1 MRHRRFAIALLLS
14 ALLLSPTSFAQE
26 SAGDDEAIE
35 EIIVTAL
42 KRGTGTTLL
51 NTPLAVSAI
60 GGNELE
66 ERGISSAFEAF
77 ALAPGVSV
85 AEVGG
90 QGGGL
95 SIRGVAGAL
104 GDTPIGYYLDDLP
117 FTRIGQ
123 NVAPDLNPY
132 DLDRIEVLR
141 GPQGTLFGLG
151 SAGGTVRIITRR
163 PDPTGFEAKA
173 TAAWSATGGGGDN
186 YRLQGAVNVPILED
200 RIALRV
206 VGSSVE
212 QGGFIDRPLEDN
224 DDFNE
229 DDDASWRAK
238 LLIEPVENF
247 SAVASYWH
255 SENTTHNR
263 FANED
268 LERRAALFLTNPL
281 TFGAD
286 FTQPTVSRGG
296 EWAVSNNEF
305 DLFGLVLE
313 YEADSYRIT
322 SSTSYL
328 EYESLQLYDD
338 FVVGIFSLLFDVET
352 FAQEINVASV
362 QEGAFDW
369 VLGGIYL
376 ENDMYSD
383 SRFGLLFPGA
393 QDPFFVPVGGTES
406 SVEQWAVF
414 GEVSYNFSESWALTL
429 GGRYASDE
437 RGSVSN
443 LDPSD
448 TPSGKFDK
456 FTGRANLAWRPTDD
470 TLLYFNF
477 AQAYRAG
484 GFNTRLAI
492 ATAVANGVEGVL
504 PAVEPDEVTTYE
516 IGAKFGLLEGD
527 LDLELTA
534 YVLDWKNNQIFM
546 QYVDRV
552 VNPGVITAH
561 NQNAASVDGKGVDVA
576 VNYRGIEGL
585 TLGLTANISDTEY
598 ASDVPGAGIE
608 KGDAFF
614 QAADLTLS
622 ALAGYRRP
630 LARGLQLSV
639 LGTVSHIT
647 EREDRALAGV
657 FRSDKTTLVNARAGV
672 EADKWSLFVTAENL
686 FDEDGA
692 VSQFVAFI
700 PSGGEPIR
708 PWPRTIGVEVNVT
721 L

>member
-1 MRHRRFAIALLLS
+1 MLGTLPFS
-14 ALLLSPTSFAQE
+14 VTGFAQE
-26 SAGDDEAIE
+26 GDADEVIE
-35 EIIVTAL
+35 EIVVTAL

-51 NTPLAVSAI
+51 DTPLAVSAI
-60 GGNELE
+60 AGSELE
-66 ERGISSAFEAF
+66 DRGINSVFEAF

-90 QGGGL
+90 QGGGV

-104 GDTPIGYYLDDLP
+104 DDSPIGYYLDDLP

-151 SAGGTVRIITRR
+151 SAGGTVRIITGR
-163 PDPTGFEAKA
+163 PDPTRFEAKA
-173 TAAWSATGGGGDN
+173 TAAWSGTKSGDDN
-186 YRLQGAVNVPILED
+186 HRLQGAVNVPLLQD
-200 RIALRV
+200 KVALRL
-206 VGSSVE
+206 VGSNVE
-212 QGGFIDRPLEDN
+212 YGGFIDRPLEEN
-224 DDFNE
+224 NDFNE
-229 DDDASWRAK
+229 DDDASYRAK

-268 LERRAALFLTNPL
+268 LERHAALFLTNPL
-281 TFGAD
+281 TFGPD
-286 FTQPTVSRGG
+286 FTQPTVSRSND
-296 EWAVSNNEF
+296 WAVAENEF
-305 DLFGLVLE
+305 DLLGLVLE
-313 YEADSYRIT
+313 YETEAYRIT

-338 FVVGIFSLLFDVET
+338 FVVGVFSLLFDVET

-362 QEGAFDW
+362 QAGAFDW

-383 SRFGLLFPGA
+383 FRFGLLFPGA
-393 QDPFFVPVGGTES
+393 PDPTFVPTGGTDS

-414 GEVSYNFSESWALTL
+414 GEVSYDLSKRWALTL
-429 GGRYASDE
+429 GGRYASDD
-437 RGSVSN
+437 RASVSN

-448 TPSGKFDK
+448 TPSGSFEK

-470 TLLYFNF
+470 ALLYVNF

-484 GFNTRLAI
+484 GFNTRIAL
-492 ATAVANGVEGVL
+492 ATALANGLEGVE

-534 YVLDWKNNQIFM
+534 YILDWKNNQIFV
-546 QYVDRV
+546 QYVDQV
-552 VNPGVITAH
+552 VNPGVITAN
-561 NQNAASVDGKGVDVA
+561 NQNAASVDGKGIDIA

-598 ASDVPGAGIE
+598 ASDVPGAGISE
-608 KGDAFF
+608 GDSFF
-614 QAADLTLS
+614 LAADLTLS

-630 LARGLQLSV
+630 IAHGLHLSV
-639 LGTVSHIT
+639 LGTLSHIT
-647 EREDRALAGV
+647 EREDRSLGGV

-672 EADKWSLFVTAENL
+672 EAEKWSFFVTAENL

-708 PWPRTIGVEVNVT
+708 PWPRTTGIELNVRI
-721 L
+721 